1 MVTYFYANECKK
13 VLILQK
19 FVVKN
24 VFFSESKTPS
34 AMPHQPSTQQHQ
46 QSQQNN
52 QAHQNSHHL
61 DKSSPSIDRPY
72 IGQTSLL
79 PTANTSGIKSEPYEP
94 YSCLQNQSY
103 PYQQIF
109 GFSGS
114 SGTGGEMAY
123 HHQHH
128 VTAAAKLMAS
138 T

>member
-1 MVTYFYANECKK
+1 M
-13 VLILQK
+13 LLL
-19 FVVKN
+19 
-24 VFFSESKTPS
+24 SESKTPS
-34 AMPHQPSTQQHQ
+34 ALTHQQSPQQHQ
-46 QSQQNN
+46 HSQQNSQN
-52 QAHQNSHHL
+52 HQNTHHL
-61 DKSSPSIDRPY
+61 DKSSPTIDRPY
-72 IGQTSLL
+72 IGQTSLI
-79 PTANTSGIKSEPYEP
+79 PTSGTSGIKSEPYEP